1 MLRVSTLLYP
11 PRTLEPPALRGVHS
25 QAVALPALV
34 AHTHDAPLAAAT
46 SNMPAE
52 LGFLAKTV
60 FPLETGVL

>member
-1 MLRVSTLLYP
+1 MLRVSTPFTP

-52 LGFLAKTV
+52 LVFWQKQCFL
-60 FPLETGVL
+60 